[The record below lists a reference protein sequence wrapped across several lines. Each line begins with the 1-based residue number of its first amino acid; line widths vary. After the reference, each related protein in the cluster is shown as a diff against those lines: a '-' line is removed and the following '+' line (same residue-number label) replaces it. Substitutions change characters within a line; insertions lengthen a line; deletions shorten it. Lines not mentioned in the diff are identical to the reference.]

1 MGSNPTPGTVVGQ
14 VADEKEAAHLVL
26 PIGRDVYVLRR
37 MPDLASKAQVS
48 LVVRNRGGALGRW
61 LVLCV
66 ALIALLA
73 ACELQP
79 PDGSLP
85 DISLPDVSTPEE
97 TTPEGTA
104 PEETTPEA
112 TAPEETTPE
121 ASVPEETTPEAT
133 EPEVTTPDESDGGEA
148 APPPEDGEVSPW
160 LWIVLAAVVI
170 ALLVGA
176 LTRRNSARSATAS
189 WTERARSALSG
200 LESIEATLGRP
211 ATLDPADHEA
221 MRRSVASARDRSVT
235 FEQLAAK
242 APDETLAQH
251 AAATADA
258 LRVLATSSEIEV
270 ESLASGA
277 LSTLASREAAEAE
290 RRIHLQ
296 ALHQAAERLT
306 LSLQ

>member
-1 MGSNPTPGTVVGQ
+1 M
-14 VADEKEAAHLVL
+14 
-26 PIGRDVYVLRR
+26 YVLRR
-37 MPDLASKAQVS
+37 MPDLASKARVS
-48 LVVRNRGGALGRW
+48 LVVRDPRRALVRW

-66 ALIALLA
+66 ALIGLLA

-85 DISLPDVSTPEE
+85 DISLPDVPTS
-97 TTPEGTA
+97 
-104 PEETTPEA
+104 EETTPEA

-121 ASVPEETTPEAT
+121 ASAPEETTPEAT
-133 EPEVTTPDESDGGEA
+133 APEETTPDESDGGEAA

-160 LWIVLAAVVI
+160 LWIVVAAVAI
-170 ALLVGA
+170 ALLVAA
-176 LTRRNSARSATAS
+176 LTRRNRARSATAS

-221 MRRSVASARDRSVT
+221 MRRNVASARDRSVT
-235 FEQLAAK
+235 FEQLATK

-258 LRVLATSSEIEV
+258 LRVLATASEIEF
-270 ESLASGA
+270 EGLASGA
-277 LSTLASREAAEAE
+277 LSTLASREAAESE
-290 RRIHLQ
+290 RRVHLQ

-306 LSLQ
+306 LSLP